1 MLAVG
6 VCSVLLILRWQ
17 VADGIARES
26 RGVSDSG
33 PESSEFSSDDEES
46 GLFSLSDHPPTS
58 EELNF
63 TLSEVDMKNHAL
75 QIQNAKTHY
84 RVSTYNN
91 LY

>member
-1 MLAVG
+1 MNISGWIDENL
-6 VCSVLLILRWQ
+6 
-17 VADGIARES
+17 
-26 RGVSDSG
+26 SDSG

-46 GLFSLSDHPPTS
+46 GLFSLSEPTS

-63 TLSEVDMKNHAL
+63 TLSEEDMKNHAL

>member
-1 MLAVG
+1 MNISGWIDENL
-6 VCSVLLILRWQ
+6 
-17 VADGIARES
+17 
-26 RGVSDSG
+26 SDSG

-84 RVSTYNN
+84 RVSTECTYNN
-91 LY
+91 LDYASTGNRRESYF